1 MKIVEPVYC
10 AVFKEEGDVLK
21 VHQSAP
27 DAKIISVYMEAVDH
41 WALSK
46 HELKNYTEEKGMSDN
61 LLVPEDGEQYSF

>member
-1 MKIVEPVYC
+1 MKIVEFIYC
-10 AVFKEEGDVLK
+10 VSSRMRGDVLK

-27 DAKIISVYMEAVDH
+27 DAKINSVYMEAVDH